1 MTHAFKRHGI
11 AAAIALVTCISTP
24 ALAGNG
30 LDVNGPHYN
39 LNILGKTNCG
49 IASTGSSGHVIQVLL
64 NLNDGSQ
71 NGKLAST
78 LDKRNKIFLSPGPF
92 GVTDPNACDGDGA
105 AFSLPAGGY
114 SVWARALAKPGG
126 KATLSLCAVD
136 TLGTADTT
144 DDVLA
149 CNTGENV
156 VSMTRKGGQPVFTN
170 VTKELTTLT
179 YAGTDYNLF
188 DLTFQSYFWDYDN
201 NGMRLLQLRF
211 YPSAP

>member
-1 MTHAFKRHGI
+1 MTEAFKRRSI
-11 AAAIALVTCISTP
+11 AAALALTVCASTP

-30 LDVNGPHYN
+30 LDVNGAHYN
-39 LNILGKTNCG
+39 LNILGKTTCG

-64 NLNDGSQ
+64 NSNDGSQ
-71 NGKLAST
+71 NGKLATT

-114 SVWARALAKPGG
+114 SVWARALGKPGG

-136 TLGTADTT
+136 TMGTADTA

-149 CNTGENV
+149 CNTGESV

-179 YAGTDYNLF
+179 YAGTAYNLF
-188 DLTFQSYFWDYDN
+188 DSTFQSYFWDYDN

-211 YPSAP
+211 YPSAL

>member
-64 NLNDGSQ
+64 NSTMAARTAQ
-71 NGKLAST
+71 LAST

-92 GVTDPNACDGDGA
+92 GVTRPERLRSDGA

-114 SVWARALAKPGG
+114 SVWARSLAKPGG

-136 TLGTADTT
+136 TMGTTDTT
-144 DDVLA
+144 DDMLA

-156 VSMTRKGGQPVFTN
+156 VVDDAQERP
-170 VTKELTTLT
+170 
-179 YAGTDYNLF
+179 AGVHERHQGADHPH
-188 DLTFQSYFWDYDN
+188 
-201 NGMRLLQLRF
+201 LRRH
-211 YPSAP
+211 

>member
-1 MTHAFKRHGI
+1 MSHAFSCRTL
-11 AAAIALVTCISTP
+11 AAVAVAACAATP
-24 ALAGNG
+24 VFANNG
-30 LDVNGPHYN
+30 LGVNGAHYN

-49 IASTGSSGHVIQVLL
+49 ISSTGSNGHVIQVLL
-64 NLNDGSQ
+64 NSNDGNQ
-71 NGKLAST
+71 NGTLATT

-92 GVTDPNACDGDGA
+92 SVTDPNACDSQGA

-114 SVWARALAKPGG
+114 TVWARALGKPGG

-136 TLGTADTT
+136 TMGTTDTT
-144 DDVLA
+144 DDTLV

-156 VSMTRKGGQPVFTN
+156 LAMTRKGGQPVFTN

-179 YAGTDYNLF
+179 YAGTAYNLF
-188 DLTFQSYFWDYDN
+188 DPTFQSYFWDYDN

-211 YPSAP
+211 YASQQ